1 MRSNSPLLV
10 LSLYVIIELFGNNIS
25 AASRTY
31 EHSKIIDIPDLS
43 FVGTVYSGL
52 DIIEQMDF
60 KPLRNKSIAI
70 LTNQS
75 AVNRNNKHLL
85 DLIAKYPDIKITF
98 LLSMEHGIWSTN
110 DRRSKMVGRDGL
122 SPLHKAQIIDLF
134 KTYLHPPSWV
144 MKNVDLI
151 LIDYQDTGS
160 RYSTYTATLSKIF
173 ESASDFDVPVLILDR
188 PNPIRGDLISGPIPR
203 PEFQSFESYHL
214 FPIRHGLTIGEMSLI
229 INEMGWVKDLKRTK
243 LSIIPMA
250 NWNREM
256 WYSDTKLPLKN
267 LTPYLKSL
275 SSLLAYSGMDLFRGT
290 NLNIGFGTSAPYL
303 IVGAPWLS
311 TTYLLEKIKEQ
322 NLPGVKFKELEYR
335 PKGSTYQKRTP
346 KYDNQKCSGIAL
358 TITDENIFEPIR
370 TATSLLVLINQ
381 LFPRQFKWEENNYID
396 LLFGS
401 NELRILSAQKKNPD
415 NLPPLWS
422 KDVYKFNEFR
432 QAFLIYR

>member
-10 LSLYVIIELFGNNIS
+10 LSFFIIYKLLGNNIS
-25 AASRTY
+25 STKSTY
-31 EHSKIIDIPDLS
+31 DYSEIMDIPDLS
-43 FVGTVYSGL
+43 FVETVYSGL

-60 KPLRNKSIAI
+60 KLLRNKSIAI

-75 AVNRNNKHLL
+75 AVNRNDKHIL
-85 DLIAKYPDIKITF
+85 DLIARYPDIKVAF

-110 DRRSKMVGRDGL
+110 DKRSKMVGRDGL

-144 MKNVDLI
+144 MNNIDLV

-160 RYSTYTATLSKIF
+160 RYITYTATLSKIF
-173 ESASDFDVPVLILDR
+173 ESASDFDVPVLVLDR

-214 FPIRHGLTIGEMSLI
+214 FPIRHGLTIGEMSLV
-229 INEMGWVKDLKRTK
+229 INEMGWVKDLKRVK

-250 NWNREM
+250 NWDREM
-256 WYSDTKLPLKN
+256 WYEDTKLPRKN
-267 LTPYLKSL
+267 ITPYLKSF
-275 SSLLAYSGMDLFRGT
+275 SSLLAYTGMDLFRGT

-303 IVGAPWLS
+303 IIGAPWLS
-311 TTYLLEKIKEQ
+311 TTYLIEKIKEQ
-322 NLPGVKFKELEYR
+322 NLPGVKFRELEYR

-346 KYDNQKCSGIAL
+346 KYDNQKCSGIEL
-358 TITDENIFEPIR
+358 RITDENIFEPIR

-401 NELRILSAQKKNPD
+401 NELRILAAQKKNPD
-415 NLPPLWS
+415 NLIALWS
-422 KDVYKFNEFR
+422 KDVYRFNDFR

>member
-10 LSLYVIIELFGNNIS
+10 LSFFIIYKLLGNNIS
-25 AASRTY
+25 STKSTY
-31 EHSKIIDIPDLS
+31 DYSEIMDIPDLS
-43 FVGTVYSGL
+43 FVETVYSGL

-60 KPLRNKSIAI
+60 NLLRNKSIAI

-75 AVNRNNKHLL
+75 AVNRNDKHIL
-85 DLIAKYPDIKITF
+85 DLIARYPDIKIAF

-110 DRRSKMVGRDGL
+110 DKRSKMVGRDGL

-134 KTYLHPPSWV
+134 ETYLHPPSWV
-144 MKNVDLI
+144 MNNIDLV

-160 RYSTYTATLSKIF
+160 RYITYTATLSKIF
-173 ESASDFDVPVLILDR
+173 ESASDFDVPVLVLDR

-214 FPIRHGLTIGEMSLI
+214 FPIRHGLTIGEMSLV
-229 INEMGWVKDLKRTK
+229 INEMGWVKDLKRVK

-250 NWNREM
+250 NWDREM
-256 WYSDTKLPLKN
+256 WYKDTKLPRKN
-267 LTPYLKSL
+267 ITPYLKSF
-275 SSLLAYSGMDLFRGT
+275 SSLLAYTGMDLFRGT

-303 IVGAPWLS
+303 IIGAPWLS
-311 TTYLLEKIKEQ
+311 TTYLIEKIKEQ
-322 NLPGVKFKELEYR
+322 NLPGVKFRELEYR

-346 KYDNQKCSGIAL
+346 KYDNQKCSGIEL
-358 TITDENIFEPIR
+358 RITDENIFEPIR

-401 NELRILSAQKKNPD
+401 NELRILAAQKKNPD
-415 NLPPLWS
+415 NLMALWS
-422 KDVYKFNEFR
+422 KDVYRFNDFR
-432 QAFLIYR
+432 QAFLIYK